1 MSRHSVA
8 AMEEIERRCLEQTGR
23 VGLCAAVARVLAEV
37 AETCQ
42 VCVRKCAT
50 TLPCG
55 LLRSAAVTVY
65 MARDGAVATIK
76 LHEDFYLV
84 VEIAEAGVK
93 YHMITPEYGRVSN

>member
-1 MSRHSVA
+1 
-8 AMEEIERRCLEQTGR
+8 MEEIERRCLEQTGR

-65 MARDGAVATIK
+65 MARDGAVAAVAMQA
-76 LHEDFYLV
+76 DVYLV
-84 VEIAEAGVK
+84 IEIGAAGVEK
-93 YHMITPEYGRVSN
+93 YHLIVPEYAKISN